1 MEAIK
6 LDSIDADAVKAAF
19 AAAKLAFDGS
29 EAGSVAKATAQIKME
44 TSKAMASAI
53 GMSL

>member
-6 LDSIDADAVKAAF
+6 VDSIDAEAVKAAF
-19 AAAKLAFDGS
+19 AAAKASFDGS
-29 EAGSVAKATAQIKME
+29 EAGSVAKATAQIQME

-53 GMSL
+53 GMSV